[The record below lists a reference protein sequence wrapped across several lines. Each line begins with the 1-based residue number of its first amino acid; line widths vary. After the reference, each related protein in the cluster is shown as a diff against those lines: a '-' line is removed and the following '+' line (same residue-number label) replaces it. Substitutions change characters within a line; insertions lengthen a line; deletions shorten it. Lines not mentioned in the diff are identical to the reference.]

1 MKRFNKYLLGA
12 VLMVLVCLCS
22 ISCKKSTVEEQITT
36 NSIVKFSVSGIR
48 ELLPQSSSSNAK
60 GIISKPTYEHKEF
73 NTFETLSYF
82 DPSGNE
88 SSNLKNLR
96 ASTTMAPGVRYRV
109 ELFEVDG
116 SVEKHWRTLNLQAN
130 SMVTLADTV
139 GVVYGKRYRWY
150 AYSYNTNENITI
162 PEKSLNVS
170 MGNNKDFLYA
180 TNEITIN
187 QKGNSEISIVFQRKT
202 ARLTIDVDTRG
213 ANANSITNLQV
224 EFPTGII
231 KSGVFNIQNQTV
243 SVTDVNS
250 SLLTLSHASFED
262 EGGSYRKVA
271 YLYSASPITRI
282 GVNALSVEIP
292 SIAFNVTNGLS
303 GTTNSYSETL
313 SDIPF
318 NFSDVNVPIAASG
331 SLKFDF
337 LSRGI
342 AFNGI
347 NWAPANLYMHDA
359 SSTHRYRF
367 YPHNNQTTD
376 YRTFFSFGGIEPIK
390 YTGVGGVRNTVY
402 DVCGMVFP
410 KDRWRTPQAA
420 DFNGMISSGGLVTNV
435 VNLLVELLSLG
446 SVSQENTTAVHSPY
460 PNARISYTP
469 SDPVSLKSLS
479 FPMNKYLPS
488 IGLVG
493 INETPIDPLLAL
505 NLFQLV
511 PGDLSTVGSLSLFN
525 TVHLWTADELID
537 LDLLGLNILDVG
549 SQSYLGLIKAPA
561 VISERRK
568 AVVTSDLT
576 NINALGAIKILK
588 SNFKNIRCVRNSA
601 WNPNA
606 PGYDP
611 NPVYSAGDTYLPQQ
625 LLDLGISL

>member
-1 MKRFNKYLLGA
+1 
-12 VLMVLVCLCS
+12 MVLVCL
-22 ISCKKSTVEEQITT
+22 INLSCEKSTADNKIITDA
-36 NSIVKFSVSGIR
+36 VVQFSVSGIR
-48 ELLPQSSSSNAK
+48 EVLPTASSSITKNVIPK
-60 GIISKPTYEHKEF
+60 TTYEHKEYDKYE
-73 NTFETLSYF
+73 TFSYF
-82 DPSGNE
+82 DTSDGG
-88 SSNLKNLR
+88 SLKSKKLL
-96 ASTTMAPGVRYRV
+96 ASTTMAPGVKYRV

-116 SVEKHWRTLNLQAN
+116 AVEKHWRTLNLQAN
-130 SMVTLADTV
+130 SLITLADTV
-139 GVVYGKRYRWY
+139 GVVHGKRYKWY
-150 AYSYNTNENITI
+150 AYSYNTDENITV

-170 MGNNKDFLYA
+170 MGTNKDFLYA
-180 TNEITIN
+180 TNEILIN
-187 QKGNSEISIVFQRKT
+187 QKGNSVINILFQRKT

-224 EFPTGII
+224 LFPTGII

-243 SVTDVNS
+243 SVADVNS
-250 SLLTLSHASFED
+250 SLLTLNQTSFED

-271 YLYSASPITRI
+271 YLYSASPITRM

-292 SIAFNVTNGLS
+292 SLTFNVTNGLS
-303 GTTNSYSETL
+303 GATNSYSETL
-313 SDIPF
+313 NDIPF
-318 NFSDVNVPIAASG
+318 NFSDVNVPIASSG
-331 SLKFDF
+331 GLKFDF
-337 LSRGI
+337 LARGI

-347 NWAPANLYMHDA
+347 TWAPANLYMHD
-359 SSTHRYRF
+359 STSNHRYRF

-376 YRTFFSFGGIEPIK
+376 YRTFFSFGGIEPLK

-410 KDRWRTPQAA
+410 KDRWRTPEAS
-420 DFNGMISSGGLVTNV
+420 DFNGMVSSDGLVTNV

-446 SVSQENTTAVHSPY
+446 SVSQGNTTAVHTPY
-460 PNARISYTP
+460 PDARIIYTP
-469 SDPVSLKSLS
+469 EDPLSLKNLS

-493 INETPIDPLLAL
+493 INQTPIDPLLAL

-511 PGDLSTVGSLSLFN
+511 PGDLSGVGSLSLFN

-561 VISERRK
+561 LISERRK

-606 PGYDP
+606 PGYNP
-611 NPVYSAGDTYLPQQ
+611 NPVYSVGDTYLPQR